1 MPKSALIIGG
11 GIAGC
16 VAALTLSKLGIKC
29 TVYELRDV
37 PATIGGAVNLT
48 PNGLRILE
56 SLEVEISGCPVDAIE
71 LFSLHTGSKVGE
83 LGFRGPSGPSKRVE
97 RRILQKGLLEAVER
111 AGVKVLY
118 GAKLVGIKELE
129 GEETVAVA
137 FEDGRTDEGDF
148 VVGCDG
154 MYSAVR
160 MSYVEPERKPIY
172 TGVCTAYSTVDKA
185 GIKSDVHFQQTAV
198 NVSRF
203 GALMTSY
210 TDPARTKVYL
220 AAVMQTEEQGSK
232 EGWKARGS
240 DREKTL
246 EEIQRRYA
254 ECAFPCLP
262 ELIAKVEDWIFYP
275 VCRLE
280 PGGKWSR
287 GRVIILGDAAHG
299 VCCPFLI

>member
-1 MPKSALIIGG
+1 MTKSALIIGG

-16 VAALTLSKLGIKC
+16 VAALTLSKLNIKC
-29 TVYELRDV
+29 TIYELREV

-48 PNGLRILE
+48 PNALRILE

-71 LFSLHTGSKVGE
+71 LFSLHTGSRVGE
-83 LGFRGPSGPSKRVE
+83 LGFKGPSGPSKRVE
-97 RRILQKGLLEAVER
+97 RRILQKGLLEAVEKV
-111 AGVKVLY
+111 GVKVVY
-118 GAKLVGIKELE
+118 GAKLVELKEPE
-129 GEETVAVA
+129 GEKVVAV
-137 FEDGRTDEGDF
+137 FENGANAEADF

-172 TGVCTAYSTVDKA
+172 TGVCSAYSTVSKD
-185 GIKSDVHFQQTAV
+185 GIKSNIHFEQTAL

-210 TDPARTKVYL
+210 TDQERTKVYL
-220 AAVMQTEEQGSK
+220 AAVMQTEEQGSR
-232 EGWKARGS
+232 EGWKARGL

-246 EEIQRRYA
+246 KEVHRRYA
-254 ECAFPCLP
+254 GCAFPCLP

-287 GRVIILGDAAHG
+287 GRVVIVGDAAHG

>member
-1 MPKSALIIGG
+1 M
-11 GIAGC
+11 
-16 VAALTLSKLGIKC
+16 
-29 TVYELRDV
+29 
-37 PATIGGAVNLT
+37 NLT
-48 PNGLRILE
+48 PNALRILE
-56 SLEVEISGCPVDAIE
+56 SLQVEISGCPVDSIE

-97 RRILQKGLLEAVER
+97 RRILQKGLLDAVEKV
-111 AGVKVLY
+111 GVKVVY
-118 GAKLVGIKELE
+118 GAKLVEIKEPE
-129 GEETVAVA
+129 GEKVVAV
-137 FEDGRTDEGDF
+137 FENGVSAEADF

-172 TGVCTAYSTVDKA
+172 TGVCTAYSTVSKD
-185 GIKSDVHFQQTAV
+185 GIKSNIHFEQTAV

-203 GALMTSY
+203 GALMMSY
-210 TDPARTKVYL
+210 TDPERTNVYL
-220 AAVMQTEEQGSK
+220 AAVMQTEEQGSR
-232 EGWKARGS
+232 EGWKARGL

-246 EEIQRRYA
+246 KEIHRRYA

-287 GRVIILGDAAHG
+287 GRVVIVGDAAHG